1 MEPKSSMN
9 TNTVMAVITAGLIAL
24 LLGASASVNLGEF
37 VVPSLQMDDV
47 TLSVVDDVTSTE
59 TELPYAVESSDDG
72 FMASLRSALGFAAKD
87 AHADRQA
94 QYLEHLDERL
104 ASLENMTAVLE
115 FCLNDANCTVDDALL
130 VEMIAMGDNRTAHL
144 EDAIANG
151 TVPTK
156 AHHTH
161 KHHDD
166 DDDGFFHWGDDD
178 DDDDDDH
185 DESYHL
191 TDSNSTDNSTDN
203 TTVDNRTVELT
214 AHLDRLNATKAAL
227 EHCQASVDCDVDAT
241 FLEAAL
247 LKVDERIVDL
257 TACLEDGACTSLKDH
272 NDKDHDDSPYH
283 RARHG
288 GKGHHDDDHD
298 DD

>member
-1 MEPKSSMN
+1 M
-9 TNTVMAVITAGLIAL
+9 
-24 LLGASASVNLGEF
+24 
-37 VVPSLQMDDV
+37 
-47 TLSVVDDVTSTE
+47 
-59 TELPYAVESSDDG
+59 
-72 FMASLRSALGFAAKD
+72 
-87 AHADRQA
+87 
-94 QYLEHLDERL
+94 
-104 ASLENMTAVLE
+104 
-115 FCLNDANCTVDDALL
+115 
-130 VEMIAMGDNRTAHL
+130 
-144 EDAIANG
+144 
-151 TVPTK
+151 
-156 AHHTH
+156 
-161 KHHDD
+161 
-166 DDDGFFHWGDDD
+166 
-178 DDDDDDH
+178 
-185 DESYHL
+185 
-191 TDSNSTDNSTDN
+191 
-203 TTVDNRTVELT
+203 

>member
-9 TNTVMAVITAGLIAL
+9 TNTVIAVITAGVIAL
-24 LLGASASVNLGEF
+24 LLGASASVNLEEF

-47 TLSVVDDVTSTE
+47 TLGVVDDVTSTE
-59 TELPYAVESSDDG
+59 TELPYAVESDDDG

-115 FCLNDANCTVDDALL
+115 FCLDDANCTVDDALL
-130 VEMIAMGDNRTAHL
+130 AEMIAMGDNRTVHL

-161 KHHDD
+161 KHKHDHD
-166 DDDGFFHWGDDD
+166 H
-178 DDDDDDH
+178 DH

-203 TTVDNRTVELT
+203 GTGNTTVDNRTTELT
-214 AHLDRLNATKAAL
+214 AHLDRLNATKTAL
-227 EHCQASVDCDVDAT
+227 EFCQAIADCDVNAT

-272 NDKDHDDSPYH
+272 KDKDHDDSPYH

-288 GKGHHDDDHD
+288 GKGHKGGKGHHR
-298 DD
+298 